1 MQVVV
6 VKVRGVCNP
15 GLGLTTFG
23 LVVCAKADPHTAI
36 SAAAKRILQIFMVAS
51 PLPANN
57 ADAIRIA
64 RQRHFANNL
73 LGARCEDEEASH
85 LSWRFSVHFLKRS

>member
-23 LVVCAKADPHTAI
+23 LVACAKAGPDAAI
-36 SAAAKRILQIFMVAS
+36 SATAKNVVKIFMVAS
-51 PLPANN
+51 PLPTSS
-57 ADAIRIA
+57 ADAIPIA
-64 RQRHFANNL
+64 AKGIL
-73 LGARCEDEEASH
+73 PTSC
-85 LSWRFSVHFLKRS
+85 